1 METDGKKKIL
11 AFCCE
16 NSSFK
21 AAEAAGR
28 KEREILDVVEIVSLP
43 CTGKMEINYVL
54 SALERGY
61 RGVLILGC
69 PLDNCKYLRGNYR
82 AGKRV
87 EMVKTLLN
95 QAGMERERVDMN
107 YLSSVDTQKFIN
119 IVREMDRHLD
129 QLNTTEGTEG
139 EAL

>member
-1 METDGKKKIL
+1 METDGKKKMV

-16 NSSFK
+16 NSSFI

-28 KEREILDVVEIVSLP
+28 QEREILDLVDLVSLP

-54 SALERGY
+54 SALERGH

-82 AGKRV
+82 ANKRV
-87 EMVKTLLN
+87 EMVKTLLH
-95 QAGMERERVDMN
+95 QAGMEQERVDMN

-119 IVREMDRHLD
+119 IVREMDKHLD
-129 QLNTTEGTEG
+129 QLTSTEGREG